1 MPNMHTSERRQTT
14 LSRRKL
20 LTGIAGVAGGIAC
33 TTPATAATPSASAS
47 PTVLTQN
54 AYIGVDLSRL
64 LDVES
69 LAEVRQVAGEFLA
82 GVDPTLY
89 EARADGIAG
98 HIENT
103 GADVV
108 ALQEVANL
116 RTQRPSDF
124 GSASPEQASD
134 TLVDFLSLVES
145 ALADRDL
152 AYDVAATTVTT
163 DLELP
168 AQTDEG
174 PVDVRIT
181 DRDVLLVRSEHEIG
195 ETVTDTYEAALPAP
209 LPGIDNVSVER
220 GFCTVDVTMEGVP
233 FTVVSTHLESVTGLI
248 RRQQAQ
254 ELLDSLPSGRPV
266 ILCGDFNSG
275 PESDSDTYDLLTG
288 SFEDPYTTLQSDG
301 DGFTC
306 CQAADLGNEQS
317 GLDRRI
323 DLVLYRGDVRPTEIG
338 RVGHRPEDRITVET
352 GGETVE
358 VWPSDHAG
366 VVGTFEVSASTPT
379 ATAVQTAT
387 PTPGSGSTESPT
399 QSRSESQADTPAST
413 PGGGGP
419 GLGPFAALVGVGAG
433 VAARVWRD

>member
-1 MPNMHTSERRQTT
+1 
-14 LSRRKL
+14 
-20 LTGIAGVAGGIAC
+20 
-33 TTPATAATPSASAS
+33 
-47 PTVLTQN
+47 
-54 AYIGVDLSRL
+54 
-64 LDVES
+64 
-69 LAEVRQVAGEFLA
+69 
-82 GVDPTLY
+82 
-89 EARADGIAG
+89 
-98 HIENT
+98 
-103 GADVV
+103 
-108 ALQEVANL
+108 
-116 RTQRPSDF
+116 
-124 GSASPEQASD
+124 
-134 TLVDFLSLVES
+134 
-145 ALADRDL
+145 
-152 AYDVAATTVTT
+152 
-163 DLELP
+163 
-168 AQTDEG
+168 
-174 PVDVRIT
+174 
-181 DRDVLLVRSEHEIG
+181 
-195 ETVTDTYEAALPAP
+195 
-209 LPGIDNVSVER
+209 
-220 GFCTVDVTMEGVP
+220 
-233 FTVVSTHLESVTGLI
+233 
-248 RRQQAQ
+248 
-254 ELLDSLPSGRPV
+254 LLDSLPSGRPV